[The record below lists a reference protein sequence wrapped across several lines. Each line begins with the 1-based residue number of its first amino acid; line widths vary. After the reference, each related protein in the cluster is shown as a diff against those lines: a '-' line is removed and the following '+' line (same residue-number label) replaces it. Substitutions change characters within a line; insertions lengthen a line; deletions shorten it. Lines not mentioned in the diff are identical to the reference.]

1 MIRFVMV
8 VCAIIIFVI
17 ILFVMVVCAVIR
29 NAAKA
34 IDGVLG
40 MLTFFVRII
49 FVMVIFWRSWT

>member
-34 IDGVLG
+34 TIG
-40 MLTFFVRII
+40 MLTYIVMII
-49 FVMVIFWRSWT
+49 LVMVMFWRSWT